1 VSLLLINSA
10 KPKWTAGRPLA
21 CHTPPSDPIESPSPV
36 AVRGVCR
43 RRLAAEL
50 NHHEL
55 VMVTRRRPEPEARHS
70 LPLRA
75 WITAAVNV
83 FWVCR
88 VCVVRCFYM
97 LDPEILVGSSGLG
110 SRDDDLIL
118 LLVTD
123 RPTDRTRRRRPGR
136 AGKGPRR

>member
-1 VSLLLINSA
+1 M
-10 KPKWTAGRPLA
+10 
-21 CHTPPSDPIESPSPV
+21 

-88 VCVVRCFYM
+88 VCVVRCCYI

-118 LLVTD
+118 LPVTD
-123 RPTDRTRRRRPGR
+123 RPYPSLVGGQAELARDPGGEKLCR
-136 AGKGPRR
+136 GQLKIRSGRIGAPRSGGMGFQDLPPPL